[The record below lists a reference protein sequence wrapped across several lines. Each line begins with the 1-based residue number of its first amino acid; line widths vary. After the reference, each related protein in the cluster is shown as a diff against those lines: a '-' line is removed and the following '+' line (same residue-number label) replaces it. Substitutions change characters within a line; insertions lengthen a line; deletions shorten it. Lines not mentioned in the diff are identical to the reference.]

1 MSSVETNA
9 AAPSP
14 SRKRL
19 PSLDSLRGIA
29 LIAMASYHFAWDLE
43 LFGYLEPGAS
53 TSGWLRIYARAIA
66 SSFLFLAGFSLVLA
80 HYPQLNLVSFAKRL
94 GVILAAALMITAA
107 TYVAVPDAFIF
118 FGILH
123 AIALGSVIGLLF
135 LRVPPILT
143 LVVAAAMVAAPSFF
157 RSSVFDMP
165 LLWFV
170 GLSET
175 LPRSNDYVPILPWA
189 GALLAGVAVA
199 RLMAAHNGYAW
210 LARLPDGPAW
220 LQWGGRH
227 SLTVYIIHQPI
238 LIAMIYLASFV
249 IPPPPPDLAG
259 NYLRSCQPACE
270 AAGSSVN
277 FCLAYCGCTLNE
289 LQQQSLLQPL
299 QSGAILPGDD
309 QRLQSIAEVCSAA
322 ANDGSWP

>member
-1 MSSVETNA
+1 MSSVEPRTA
-9 AAPSP
+9 ASP
-14 SRKRL
+14 PIRKRL

-29 LIAMASYHFAWDLE
+29 LIAMATYHFAWDLE
-43 LFGYLEPGAS
+43 MFGYLEPGTS

-80 HYPQLNLVSFAKRL
+80 HYPQLNLKNFGRRL
-94 GVILAAALMITAA
+94 GVILAAALVITAA
-107 TYVAVPDAFIF
+107 TYIAVPDAFIF

-123 AIALGSVIGLLF
+123 AIALGSIIGLLF
-135 LRVPPILT
+135 LKVPPVLT
-143 LVVAAAMVAAPSFF
+143 LVVAAAMVALPTFY
-157 RSSVFDMP
+157 RSVIFDMP
-165 LLWFV
+165 ILWFV

-199 RLMAAHNGYAW
+199 RLMAAQNGYAW

-238 LIAMIYLASFV
+238 LIAVIYLASFV
-249 IPPPPPDLAG
+249 IPPPSPDLSG
-259 NYLRSCQPACE
+259 NYLKNCQPACE
-270 AAGSSVN
+270 AGGSSVN
-277 FCLAYCGCTLNE
+277 FCLAYCGCTLGE
-289 LQQQSLLQPL
+289 LQQQSLLEPL

-322 ANDGSWP
+322 ASDGS